1 MPARQTVEALAA
13 AIEAGR
19 YVEAIEEFYTEDAS
33 MRENMGDKRVGRAVL
48 AAGEKGVME
57 RFASIAAERIG
68 PALIEGDLVA
78 SRWRFTFTARS
89 GTVTTLEEIAWQRWQ
104 GEKVA
109 EESFFY
115 DPAQIAPRPA

>member
-1 MPARQTVEALAA
+1 
-13 AIEAGR
+13 
-19 YVEAIEEFYTEDAS
+19 
-33 MRENMGDKRVGRAVL
+33 
-48 AAGEKGVME
+48 ME